1 MADESEEE
9 EEGEGSQNKGSVAS
23 GEEGGE
29 NSDEE
34 LINL

>member
-1 MADESEEE
+1 MADHSEEE
-9 EEGEGSQNKGSVAS
+9 EEELGEGSQNKEDGGA
-23 GEEGGE
+23 EGE